1 MSQWGKLDRF
11 NLTGTV
17 TANLNSTTVTA
28 STGMFTSA
36 NNVAVGY
43 SLLLGNVAYR
53 IDAINTF
60 GNVITLERAFAGS
73 NVSTTTAAVQQS
85 PKDLSTY
92 GWSTTSTGVNV
103 SNISS
108 KQNVYGV
115 DRTEIGVAQNKANS
129 FSHTGWVHYHRYT
142 DTFGRTR
149 HKSEVLVAMSKNFN
163 ANATGVLQTDAN
175 DGAVLPNS

>member
-1 MSQWGKLDRF
+1 MSQWGKLDRY

-53 IDAINTF
+53 IDSINTT
-60 GNVITLERAFAGS
+60 GNVITLEKAFAAS
-73 NVSTTTAAVQQS
+73 NVNTTTAAVQQS
-85 PKDLSTY
+85 PKDLLTY
-92 GWSTTSTGVNV
+92 GWASSNVGVNV
-103 SNISS
+103 GNLYT

-115 DRTEIGVAQNKANS
+115 DRTEIGVATNKANG
-129 FSHTGWVHYHRYT
+129 FSHTGWVHYHRYA

-163 ANATGVLQTDAN
+163 ANTTNVLQTDAN
-175 DGAVLPNS
+175 DGAILPNS

>member
-11 NLTGTV
+11 NLTANV
-17 TANLNSTTVTA
+17 VANLSSTTVVA
-28 STGMFTSA
+28 DTGVFTTA
-36 NNVAVGY
+36 NNVQVGY

-53 IDAINTF
+53 INAIPAANT
-60 GNVITLERAFAGS
+60 ITLEKAFAAS
-73 NVSTTTAAVQQS
+73 NVVTATAAVQQS
-85 PKDLSTY
+85 PKDILTY
-92 GWSTTSTGVNV
+92 GWASSNVGVNV
-103 SNISS
+103 ANLVT

-115 DRTEIGVAQNKANS
+115 DRTEIGVTTNKANG

-142 DTFGRTR
+142 DTYGRTR

-163 ANATGVLQTDAN
+163 ANTAGSLQTDAN

>member
-1 MSQWGKLDRF
+1 MSQWGTLDRF

-17 TANLNSTTVTA
+17 TANLNSTTIVA
-28 STGMFTSA
+28 STGMFTAA

-43 SLLLGNVAYR
+43 SILLGNVAYR
-53 IDAINTF
+53 INAIPAANT
-60 GNVITLERAFAGS
+60 ITLEKVFAAS
-73 NVSTTTAAVQQS
+73 NVNTTTAAIQQS
-85 PKDLSTY
+85 PKDILTY
-92 GWSTTSTGVNV
+92 GWASSNVGVNV
-103 SNISS
+103 ANLVT

-115 DRTEIGVAQNKANS
+115 DRTEIGVTTNKANG

-142 DTFGRTR
+142 DTYGRTR

-163 ANATGVLQTDAN
+163 ANTAGSLQTDAN